1 MGTPIPRPSA
11 RLLLVDDQERVLLL
25 KSVDARQDDPVF
37 WFTPG
42 GALEPG
48 ESYEQAAHREL
59 REETGISNVT
69 LGPWVWSRRHI
80 FGMAGV
86 RYDSIERF
94 FIVRTNVVQL
104 DFSGL
109 QAIEREVIR
118 EHRWWS
124 AAEILAATHELFVP
138 RRMGS
143 LLVPLLAGQVTSMP
157 IETGA

>member
-1 MGTPIPRPSA
+1 M
-11 RLLLVDDQERVLLL
+11 LF
-25 KSVDARQDDPVF
+25 KSVDARQDIPVF

-48 ESYEQAAHREL
+48 ETYEQAALREL
-59 REETGISNVT
+59 HEETGINSVT

-86 RYDSIERF
+86 QYDSIERF
-94 FIVRTNVVQL
+94 FVVKTKVVEL
-104 DFSGL
+104 DSSGFTEV
-109 QAIEREVIR
+109 EREVIR

-124 AAEILAATHELFVP
+124 ATEILATTHEVFVP

-143 LLVPLLAGQVTSMP
+143 LLVALLAGQLTSMP
-157 IETGA
+157 VETGA